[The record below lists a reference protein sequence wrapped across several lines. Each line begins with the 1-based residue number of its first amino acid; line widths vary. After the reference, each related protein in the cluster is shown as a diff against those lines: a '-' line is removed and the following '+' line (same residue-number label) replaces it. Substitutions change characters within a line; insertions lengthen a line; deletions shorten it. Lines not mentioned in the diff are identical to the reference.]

1 MIEKN
6 KIFEYIT
13 NLLKDKFHVPDD
25 ILISENFSQPLTGY
39 IFNLTG
45 TELVILLFEIEKE
58 YDIKIKEDDL
68 INYQFSTIN
77 NISETI
83 KNLSLI
89 HISCLTLS
97 LRKAHF
103 RKLMM
108 QSALS
113 EKTCLLYT
121 SRCV

>member
-83 KNLSLI
+83 KN
-89 HISCLTLS
+89 
-97 LRKAHF
+97 
-103 RKLMM
+103 
-108 QSALS
+108 
-113 EKTCLLYT
+113 YT
-121 SRCV
+121 S